1 MDEHQ
6 RARLWA
12 HRLHED
18 IIFNERQN
26 FFLLAESVLAVAYT
40 EALGST
46 DPKTGVA
53 IVIAG
58 IALVLTL
65 AWLLVNRRQFAIV
78 ALVQRRA
85 VAKLPEFAATYGM
98 RSEAISSTKIPAVR
112 FTRLLGNPLTK
123 IVAYSS
129 TKILAFF
136 VPSLVAVMWL
146 ALLGWGLHLL

>member
-6 RARLWA
+6 QARLLA

-40 EALGST
+40 EALAST

-53 IVIAG
+53 LVIAG

-78 ALVQRRA
+78 ALVQKRA
-85 VAKLPEFAATYGM
+85 VAELPEFAETYRM
-98 RSEAISSTKIPAVR
+98 RPEAISSTKILAA
-112 FTRLLGNPLTK
+112 RLTELLVPPLTK
-123 IVAYSS
+123 ILAYPS
-129 TKILAFF
+129 TKILAFV

-146 ALLGWGLHLL
+146 VLLGWGLHLV